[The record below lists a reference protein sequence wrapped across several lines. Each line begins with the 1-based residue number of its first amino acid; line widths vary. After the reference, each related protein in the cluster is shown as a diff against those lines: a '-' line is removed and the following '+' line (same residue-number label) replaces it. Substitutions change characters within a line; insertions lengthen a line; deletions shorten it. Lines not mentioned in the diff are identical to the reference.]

1 MNARDYTLIQGLPGT
16 GKTSTLSFIARLL
29 AARGKRVLITS
40 YTHAAV
46 DNVVLKLM
54 EKGLASADPSTG
66 LPKLVRIGYKSSC
79 HVDVRPLLSSALAS
93 KLEKLETSREEEHGA
108 GGMHSLSQQERFQN
122 LESASAKYLKQV
134 ISSAQ
139 IVCSSALSVPR
150 SPLLVH
156 ENFDVVIIDEAGQIS
171 QPAILG
177 ALMAADSFVLVG
189 DHKQLPP
196 LVNSEIAEAGG
207 YGESMLMRL
216 AEKHP
221 GSIAPLTYQ
230 YRMNEA
236 ICRLSSEAVYGGRLK
251 CGNDEVSTRKL
262 ELPGFPSRLPPAAS
276 RSVYPWL
283 KRVIDPEQTVVFVDT
298 DNIKK
303 KPRSASERTSVNLSN
318 AADEDIEA
326 LEEKMGGRV
335 RGSVTN
341 PTEAML
347 VRFVLKGLISSG
359 VPASS
364 VGVISPFRAQVRQNC
379 V

>member
-1 MNARDYTLIQGLPGT
+1 
-16 GKTSTLSFIARLL
+16 
-29 AARGKRVLITS
+29 
-40 YTHAAV
+40 
-46 DNVVLKLM
+46 
-54 EKGLASADPSTG
+54 
-66 LPKLVRIGYKSSC
+66 
-79 HVDVRPLLSSALAS
+79 
-93 KLEKLETSREEEHGA
+93 
-108 GGMHSLSQQERFQN
+108 
-122 LESASAKYLKQV
+122 
-134 ISSAQ
+134 
-139 IVCSSALSVPR
+139 
-150 SPLLVH
+150 
-156 ENFDVVIIDEAGQIS
+156 
-171 QPAILG
+171 
-177 ALMAADSFVLVG
+177 
-189 DHKQLPP
+189 
-196 LVNSEIAEAGG
+196 
-207 YGESMLMRL
+207 MRL